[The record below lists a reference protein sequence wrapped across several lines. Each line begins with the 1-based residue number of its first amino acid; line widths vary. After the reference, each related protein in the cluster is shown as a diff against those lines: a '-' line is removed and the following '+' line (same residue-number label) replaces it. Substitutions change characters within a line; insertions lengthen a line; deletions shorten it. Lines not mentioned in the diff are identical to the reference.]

1 MFLAKKPKN
10 SHHHQDANDGKHHQG
25 GISSWNRKNNHNN
38 TSSSYKN
45 NTKYNNRKGNEFN
58 RKQNKGSSFRE
69 RGQYSKNSSHRNDE
83 PEEEVDDISAFG
95 QEISQ
100 YALTEILDEEGKNQ
114 IKTARS
120 IMSYF
125 RRVENLINKDEFPTN
140 EDRMQ
145 FITSVV
151 NYTCELRNLFD
162 TGSDEDRDETMK
174 KGLIALILT
183 LNNPVIAK
191 TLQTMIP
198 LSSSEDLRGFLKACS
213 SGFVIICNG
222 KFSSFVIQEAL
233 KYVPDVVKE
242 ESDAHHAMLDD
253 VEDSDNTNK
262 SEENTISEIL
272 NRIYYSK
279 IDPNLFD
286 MVFHKNASFVVRQL
300 SLCLGHINSQE
311 EGRTLLD
318 IMVEKMISSCP
329 IADVL
334 SDNIALGFLT
344 SLMENVSSTDSK
356 LFTNIMKYA
365 IGQENNYELSVST
378 ETISKLLSTPQHC
391 HIVEVIINHGDEKT
405 FSYILQHVI
414 IPNAESFAT
423 DQSKCY
429 SLVNAIEKANRDQFI
444 SIFNSIKDNIKNCF
458 DNTLN
463 VITALAKGCLKFNTK
478 EQEILRQMMKGLE
491 GEDHQTVEQSVKK
504 LLFSSEDGKVMNRHG
519 CNLLS
524 TVFTFQSKK
533 LLAPLV
539 DVFKNMDESK
549 FFDLCVSKEGSMVID
564 SLVQSYDEF
573 IQKIKPKLV
582 DLATNIY
589 GAFIVEKAMTD
600 CKDSKLHKEIA
611 TILKDAEQ
619 QIRSTK
625 PGSILW
631 NKTNLS
637 QFKSNPN
644 EWIQRKE
651 EQRIQKKKT
660 SKMMQEM
667 LTSSS
672 TSSSSK
678 KKKNNKSTKGLEK
691 EQKTQISEEPQE
703 TPQAIKQT
711 DQNKQKSKKN
721 KPEKSKKE
729 TSSEQVSNSDIN
741 LDFLEFSKEELKAQ
755 PKQEEKKRKKDVT
768 DLLDNIFESSMK
780 KKKK

>member
-1 MFLAKKPKN
+1 MFISRKPKN
-10 SHHHQDANDGKHHQG
+10 SSHHHEDSNRQG
-25 GISSWNRKNNHNN
+25 GIASWNNNRNN
-38 TSSSYKN
+38 NNRNSSNSYKN
-45 NTKYNNRKGNEFN
+45 KDKYNNRKGEYNN
-58 RKQNKGSSFRE
+58 RENKSSSFRE
-69 RGQYSKNSSHRNDE
+69 RGQYSKNSYQRNYDE
-83 PEEEVDDISAFG
+83 QEGEVDDISAFG

-100 YALTEILDEEGKNQ
+100 YTLTEILDEEGKNQ

-125 RRVENLINKDEFPTN
+125 RRVEGLINKDEFPTN
-140 EDRMQ
+140 EDRIQ

-162 TGSDEDRDETMK
+162 TASDEDRDEIVK
-174 KGLIALILT
+174 KGLVAFILT
-183 LNNPVIAK
+183 VNNPVIAK

-198 LSSSEDLRGFLKACS
+198 LSSSEDIRSFLKACS
-213 SGFVIICNG
+213 SGFDIICNG

-242 ESDAHHAMLDD
+242 EASNAMLDD
-253 VEDSDNTNK
+253 VEDNTNTI
-262 SEENTISEIL
+262 EDNTISTIL
-272 NRIYYSK
+272 NQIYYSK

-286 MVFHKNASFVVRQL
+286 MIFHKNASFVVRQL
-300 SLCLGHINSQE
+300 SLCLGNINAKE
-311 EGRTLLD
+311 EGKTLLD

-356 LFTNIMKYA
+356 LFTNIMRYA
-365 IGQENNYELSVST
+365 IGQDSNSELSVST

-414 IPNAESFAT
+414 LPNAESFAT

-444 SIFNSIKDNIKNCF
+444 SIFNSVKETIKKCF
-458 DNTLN
+458 GNTLN

-478 EQEILRQMMKGLE
+478 EQEILQQMMKGFE
-491 GEDHQTVEQSVKK
+491 GEEHQTIEQSVMR
-504 LLFSSEDGKVMNRHG
+504 LLFSSGDDKVMNRHG

-524 TVFTFQSKK
+524 TIFTFQSKK

-539 DVFKNMDESK
+539 DVFKNMEESK
-549 FFDLCVSKEGSMVID
+549 FFDLCISKEGSMVID

-582 DLATNIY
+582 ELATNVY

-619 QIRSTK
+619 KIRSTK

-660 SKMMQEM
+660 SKMMQEV
-667 LTSSS
+667 LISSS
-672 TSSSSK
+672 TPSGSSK
-678 KKKNNKSTKGLEK
+678 KKKNKKSKA
-691 EQKTQISEEPQE
+691 SEEPKAKVSEESHSPTNQE
-703 TPQAIKQT
+703 SDQT
-711 DQNKQKSKKN
+711 LKVDRKQKSKQDKSE
-721 KPEKSKKE
+721 KPKK
-729 TSSEQVSNSDIN
+729 SEQVTSSDVN
-741 LDFLEFSKEELKAQ
+741 LDFLDFSKDKVSTQ
-755 PKQEEKKRKKDVT
+755 KPKQEEKKRKKDVT
-768 DLLDNIFESSMK
+768 DLLDNIFESSLK
-780 KKKK
+780 KKK